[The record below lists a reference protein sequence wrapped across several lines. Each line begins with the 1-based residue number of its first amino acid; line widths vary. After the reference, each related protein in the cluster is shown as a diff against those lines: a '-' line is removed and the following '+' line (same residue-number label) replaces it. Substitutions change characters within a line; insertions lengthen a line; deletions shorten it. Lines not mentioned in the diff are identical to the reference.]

1 MFYISFKS
9 FRLVRTSQV
18 LFLLFWASVAWGQE
32 SSYSVLNTPFL
43 RTIRNPRFDGCEMV
57 PHSPLSLK
65 VIDFK
70 NSNFRNYGQVLLI
83 RKGELYVYISAT
95 GMLYKCAG
103 NIDADSLRFDRI
115 DKTEHYGYNI
125 NCKAFLHND
134 RFYNL
139 GGYGF
144 WRWNGQLRFFNDRS
158 ADWKIERLNKEIPVV
173 LEPPGFPQW
182 KSRKGNQLIS
192 LGYVSA
198 RQSEKVPENERVK
211 SIDSVISLDLDKA
224 DWTVLGK
231 LNPALDALSKTEYR
245 VRSILD
251 SGLVVDIKE
260 NIQYLNLLD
269 NKIYSLSN
277 RDILNFFYS
286 NVVQKVS
293 WYNDGQ
299 LYYTILGEWQVD
311 SIKIGAQDF
320 TFTGERVYTT
330 SNPSSTLISGLV
342 LALPAIAGF
351 WYYRKRKKTVS
362 PIETTSH
369 TQGGSQVRSPY
380 PVKEVFEEIE
390 KALLKLL
397 LDNMTTKNSRTATDE
412 VNRVLGMAS
421 KSGDMQKRKRS
432 DVIRSINT
440 KYKML
445 KPEKDV
451 ELIDRVKSEM
461 DARLYE
467 YCITASELPFIQSFL
482 G

>member
-1 MFYISFKS
+1 M
-9 FRLVRTSQV
+9 VRTSQV
-18 LFLLFWASVAWGQE
+18 FFLLFWASIAWSQE

-57 PHSPLSLK
+57 PHSAVSLK
-65 VIDFK
+65 LINFK
-70 NSNFRNYGQVLLI
+70 NSNFRTYEQVLLI
-83 RKGELYVYISAT
+83 RKGELYIYISAT

-125 NCKAFLHND
+125 NAKTFLHKD
-134 RFYNL
+134 RFYNI

-158 ADWKIERLNKEIPVV
+158 ADWKIERLNREIPVV
-173 LEPPGFPQW
+173 LNPPGFPQW

-198 RQSEKVPENERVK
+198 NSTEKVPEQERVK
-211 SIDSVISLDLDKA
+211 SIDSVISLDLDRTN
-224 DWTVLGK
+224 WTVLGK
-231 LNPALDALSKTEYR
+231 LNPTLDALSKSEYTL
-245 VRSILD
+245 RSMLD
-251 SGLVVDIKE
+251 SGVVVDINE

-277 RDILNFFYS
+277 QDILNFFYS
-286 NVVQKVS
+286 NIVQKVS
-293 WYNDGQ
+293 WYHDGQ
-299 LYYTILGEWQVD
+299 IYATILGEWQVD

-320 TFTGERVYTT
+320 TYTGEQVYTT
-330 SNPSSTLISGLV
+330 SNPSSSLISGSL
-342 LALPAIAGF
+342 LAILAIAGF
-351 WYYRKRKKTVS
+351 WFYKKSKKGVQPKDPRSKT
-362 PIETTSH
+362 EE
-369 TQGGSQVRSPY
+369 QGAVRSPY
-380 PVKEVFEEIE
+380 PVKEVFEEVE
-390 KALLKLL
+390 KALLRMLME
-397 LDNMTTKNSRTATDE
+397 NMAIRNSRTATDE

-432 DVIRSINT
+432 DVIRSINA
-440 KYKML
+440 KYRL
-445 KPEKDV
+445 LVPEKDV
-451 ELIDRVKSEM
+451 ELIDRVKSDL

-467 YCITASELPFIQSFL
+467 YCITASELPFLEGFL